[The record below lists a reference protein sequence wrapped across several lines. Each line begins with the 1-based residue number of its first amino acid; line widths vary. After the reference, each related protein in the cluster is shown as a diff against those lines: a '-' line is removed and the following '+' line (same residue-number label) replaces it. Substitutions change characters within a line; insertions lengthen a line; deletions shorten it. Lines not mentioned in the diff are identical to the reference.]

1 MSIPQKGGT
10 ALGVPA
16 RSSDL
21 RALRSRGYLADL
33 DVHFAGL
40 LGRLGEKAPE
50 VLLAAALAS
59 RATGEGH
66 VCVSLADAAEELSEA
81 GVARPAPEVWAK
93 ALRASRA
100 VGRPGEVRP
109 LVLDG
114 AGRLYLY
121 RYFAYEQDL
130 AEDLTARAVREPGA
144 PGGLDRGRAK
154 EALGRF
160 FPRPAALPPGE
171 PDGQKVAAA
180 VALRKSLCVI
190 SGGPGTGK
198 TTTVVRI
205 LALLQELAGGRPLRV
220 ALAAPTGKAAARL
233 QEAVKGAKA
242 GLPCSEAVRRAIPEE
257 ASTLHRLLGSRPGSP
272 EFRHGRDNP
281 LPHDVVVVDEVS
293 MVDLALMAKVVRA
306 LRPETRLILL
316 GDRDQLAS
324 VEAGAVLCDLC
335 DTGRD
340 HGYSEG
346 FARELEELTAEPRD
360 ALLVTRHAPLAD
372 CLALL
377 RWSYRFGGAGGIGAA
392 SRAVNEGRADDALA
406 ALSAGG
412 PIGQVAQ
419 VGWRPAP
426 PPRGLASALEERVA
440 EAFGPCLRAAD
451 AGEAFRSLGRF
462 RILCGR
468 REGPY
473 GAAAVNRAV
482 ERALV
487 RRGLLEPG
495 REWYAGRP
503 VLVTRNDYGLRLYNG
518 DVGLALPDPD
528 AGGALRV
535 FFVAADGGVRRFAPL
550 RLPACETVYA
560 MTVHRS
566 QGSEFEEVLLLLGGY
581 PSRVLTRELV
591 YTGLTRARARVEVWG
606 SEEVLRAAVRARTR
620 RASGLRDALWGP
632 ASAEAGAWAPE
643 GGS

>member
-1 MSIPQKGGT
+1 MDAAES
-10 ALGVPA
+10 
-16 RSSDL
+16 L
-21 RALRSRGYLADL
+21 RALRSRGLLTDL

-40 LGRLGEKAPE
+40 LRRLGEDTPE

-66 VCVSLADAAEELSEA
+66 VCVSLADAAEDLAEVGA
-81 GVARPAPEVWAK
+81 APPAPDAWGEV
-93 ALRASRA
+93 LRASRA
-100 VGRPGEVRP
+100 VGAPGEFRP

-121 RYFAYEQDL
+121 RYFAYERDL
-130 AEDLTARAVREPGA
+130 AEDLAARAAREPGA
-144 PGGLDRGRAK
+144 PDLGWAK

-160 FPRPAALPPGE
+160 FPRPPSLPPEE
-171 PDGQKVAAA
+171 PDAQKLAAA
-180 VALRKSLCVI
+180 VTLMKSLCVL

-205 LALLQELAGGRPLRV
+205 LALLQEQAGDRPLRV

-233 QEAVKGAKA
+233 QEAVRGARA
-242 GLPCSEAVRRAIPEE
+242 GLPCAEAVRRAIPEE

-272 EFRHGRDNP
+272 EFRHGRENP

-293 MVDLALMAKVVRA
+293 MVDLALMAKLTRA
-306 LRPETRLILL
+306 LRPEARLILL

-324 VEAGAVLCDLC
+324 VEAGAVLGDLC

-346 FARELEELTAEPRD
+346 FARTLEELTGKAVGGTGTGNRERGTGN
-360 ALLVTRHAPLAD
+360 ARLRD

-377 RWSYRFGGAGGIGAA
+377 RWSYRFGGSGGIGAA
-392 SRAVNEGRADDALA
+392 SRAVNEGRSDDALS
-406 ALSAGG
+406 ALSVG
-412 PIGQVAQ
+412 GQVGQ

-426 PPRGLASALEERVA
+426 TPAGLAAALEERVT
-440 EAFGPCLRAAD
+440 EAFGPGLRAAD
-451 AGEAFRSLGRF
+451 PSEAFRSFARF

-473 GAAAVNRAV
+473 GVAAVNRAV
-482 ERALV
+482 ENGLS

-518 DVGLALPDPD
+518 DVGLALPDAG

-535 FFVAADGGVRRFAPL
+535 FFVAADGGVRRLAPL
-550 RLPACETVYA
+550 RLPACETAYA

-566 QGSEFEEVLLLLGGY
+566 QGSEFEEVLLLLGAH

-591 YTGLTRARARVEVWG
+591 YTGLTRARSRVEVWG
-606 SEEVLRAAVRARTR
+606 TEEVLRAAVRARTR

-632 ASAEAGAWAPE
+632 DGAGEAGL
-643 GGS
+643 